1 MPARDSASEPM
12 ECWSSAVDATRGP
25 AVLRDWIGREAGP
38 IRAAGPIE
46 WSDVRRFMNAT
57 GDTNPMWGDAPSAAN
72 PHRDGALAPPAML
85 FDVLRP
91 AAGEDDTNE
100 HGERPF
106 PSIGGLAA
114 AIEVPNEIGRMNA
127 GTEVEWLRPLRIGD
141 WLSVRFRIVDIQEKQ
156 TGSGPA
162 VFITEE
168 RRYEDQAGAATA
180 VVRQVTVRRL
190 AAPPA
195 RTGADV

>member
-1 MPARDSASEPM
+1 M
-12 ECWSSAVDATRGP
+12 DATHRPAALRG
-25 AVLRDWIGREAGP
+25 ALREWIGREAGP
-38 IRAAGPIE
+38 IRTPGPIE

-57 GDTNPMWGDAPSAAN
+57 GDTNPLWGDADLATN

-85 FDVLRP
+85 FDVVRP
-91 AAGEDDTNE
+91 GAGEDDPNE
-100 HGERPF
+100 DGDRRF

-114 AIEVPNEIGRMNA
+114 AIQIPNEVGRVNA
-127 GTEVEWLRPLRIGD
+127 GTEIEWLRPPRIGD
-141 WLSVRFRIVDIQEKQ
+141 WLSVRFRIVDIEEKQ

-168 RRYEDQAGAATA
+168 RRYEDQAGAVTA

-190 AAPPA
+190 AGPQA
-195 RTGADV
+195 RMDADV